1 MASVGVRKRVSRRT
15 GRVTYQV
22 WWLLDDGSQGA
33 ETVTTK
39 DEARDLVARKRL
51 GVTRGAWQGLQRG
64 RLPFSWWTEQWWEV
78 WAADPDRSPTTLAVT
93 ESRLRLYVR
102 PWFAEK
108 LIKRIGPADVRRWQA
123 HLAGSTGHA
132 TLMQCRSLVLRILQF
147 AVDEGAIDT
156 NPVRKVPA
164 PRRRANPE
172 QVLDQAERRA
182 LTPEEAGR
190 LLAQFPL
197 FWWDH
202 VLCLLGTGLR
212 FGELAGLR
220 RRRVH
225 LDRALPVLQVVDTR
239 YQAGRFGSG
248 FKPRPK
254 SDAGIREI
262 PLAPLV
268 VEAIRR
274 QLPPGADLSALV
286 FTGPGGGPGGSGGPG
301 VPKGARTVL
310 SRHNFHRTYHAAVA
324 KLADPTGELRTTAAR
339 VLKALRAGGP
349 YTLDRLTAAL
359 ADRGRAIRPL
369 TVQIA
374 LGELAAAGLVA
385 CASED
390 NQQRWVALP
399 TTPDP
404 LLEAV
409 DLHGAHDF
417 RHTFATWLEDAG
429 IPARVIDEVM
439 GHEATSRAGQQR
451 GSAMGAHY
459 RHITPEMATRIA
471 TAIEQR
477 LTVVLEVAEQALE
490 SHPNRSTRRV
500 F

>member
-1 MASVGVRKRVSRRT
+1 MASVGVRKRVSART

-33 ETVTTK
+33 ETVRSK

-51 GVTRGAWQGLQRG
+51 GATRGAWQGLQRG
-64 RLPFSWWTEQWWEV
+64 RLPFSWWAEQWWEV

-102 PWFAEK
+102 PWFGERP
-108 LIKRIGPADVRRWQA
+108 IKRIGPADVRRWQA
-123 HLAGSTGHA
+123 HLASSTGHA
-132 TLMQCRSLVLRILQF
+132 TLMQCRSLLLRILQF
-147 AVDEGAIDT
+147 AMDEGAIDS
-156 NPVRKVPA
+156 NPVRKVPS
-164 PRRRANPE
+164 PRRRADPE
-172 QVLDQAERRA
+172 QVLDKAKRRA

-225 LDRALPVLQVVDTR
+225 LDRPVPVLQVVDTR

-254 SDAGIREI
+254 SDAGIREL

-268 VEAIRR
+268 VAAIRR
-274 QLPPGADLSALV
+274 QLPPGSDPAALV
-286 FTGPGGGPGGSGGPG
+286 FTGPGGGPGGHGGAG
-301 VPKGARTVL
+301 VPRGARTVL
-310 SRHNFHRTYHAAVA
+310 SRHNFHRTYHAALT
-324 KLADPTGELRTTAAR
+324 KLADPTGELRPTAAR
-339 VLKALRAGGP
+339 MLKALRGGGP
-349 YTLDRLTAAL
+349 QTTDQLTAVL
-359 ADRGRAIRPL
+359 AERGRAVRL
-369 TVQIA
+369 ATVQAA
-374 LGELAAAGLVA
+374 LGELVAAGLVA
-385 CASED
+385 DVGED
-390 NQQRWVALP
+390 AERRWLALP
-399 TTPDP
+399 TARDP
-404 LLEAV
+404 LLAAV
-409 DLHGAHDF
+409 DLRGAHDF

-439 GHEATSRAGQQR
+439 GHEATSRASQQR
-451 GSAMGAHY
+451 GTAMGDHY
-459 RHITPEMATRIA
+459 RHTTPEMATRVA
-471 TAIEQR
+471 AAVEQR
-477 LTVVLEVAEQALE
+477 LRLVLEVAKQALE
-490 SHPNRSTRRV
+490 GQSTRATQRV
-500 F
+500 L

>member
-33 ETVTTK
+33 ETVSSK
-39 DEARDLVARKRL
+39 EEARNLVAKKRL
-51 GVTRGAWQGLQRG
+51 GVTQGAWQGLQRG
-64 RLPFSWWTEQWWEV
+64 RLPFSWWAEQWWEI
-78 WAADPDRSPTTLAVT
+78 WAADPDRSPTTLAIT

-102 PWFAEK
+102 PWFGEK
-108 LIKRIGPADVRRWQA
+108 PINRIGPADIRRWQA

-132 TLMQCRSLVLRILQF
+132 TVMQCRSLVLRILQF
-147 AVDEGAIDT
+147 AVDEAALDS
-156 NPVRKVPA
+156 NPVRKVPS
-164 PRRRANPE
+164 PRRRADPE
-172 QVLDQAERRA
+172 QVLDQAKRRA

-220 RRRVH
+220 RRRVG
-225 LDRALPVLQVVDTR
+225 LDRPLPVLQVVDTR

-274 QLPPGADLSALV
+274 QLPPGTDPSSLV
-286 FTGPGGGPGGSGGPG
+286 FTGPGGGPGRLGETG
-301 VPKGARTVL
+301 VRKGARTVL
-310 SRHNFHRTYHAAVA
+310 SRHNFHRTYQAALA
-324 KLADPTGELRTTAAR
+324 KLADPTGELRPTAAR
-339 VLKALRAGGP
+339 VLKTLRAGGP
-349 YTLDRLTAAL
+349 QTLDQLTTAL
-359 ADRGRAIRPL
+359 ANHGRAIRPT
-369 TVQIA
+369 TVQVA
-374 LGELAAAGLVA
+374 LAELMAAQLMADADRDG
-385 CASED
+385 
-390 NQQRWVALP
+390 QQRWRALP
-399 TTPDP
+399 TAPNP

-409 DLHGAHDF
+409 DLRGAHDF

-439 GHEATSRAGQQR
+439 GHEATSRTGQQR

-459 RHITPEMATRIA
+459 RHTTPEMAARIA

-477 LTVVLEVAEQALE
+477 LTVVLKAAEQALE
-490 SHPNRSTRRV
+490 AQPHHSAQRV
-500 F
+500 S

>member
-1 MASVGVRKRVSRRT
+1 V
-15 GRVTYQV
+15 
-22 WWLLDDGSQGA
+22 
-33 ETVTTK
+33 
-39 DEARDLVARKRL
+39 
-51 GVTRGAWQGLQRG
+51 
-64 RLPFSWWTEQWWEV
+64 
-78 WAADPDRSPTTLAVT
+78 
-93 ESRLRLYVR
+93 RLYVQ
-102 PWFAEK
+102 PWFGEK
-108 LIKRIGPADVRRWQA
+108 PIKRIGPADIRRWQA
-123 HLAGSTGHA
+123 HLASSTGHA

-147 AVDEGAIDT
+147 AVDEGAIDS
-156 NPVRKVPA
+156 NPVRKVPS
-164 PRRRANPE
+164 PRRRADPE
-172 QVLDQAERRA
+172 QVLDQTKRRA

-225 LDRALPVLQVVDTR
+225 LDRRLPALQVVDTR

-254 SDAGIREI
+254 SDAGIREL

-274 QLPPGADLSALV
+274 QLPPGSDPSALV
-286 FTGPGGGPGGSGGPG
+286 FTGPGGGPGRSGEAG

-310 SRHNFHRTYHAAVA
+310 SRHNFHRTYQAALA
-324 KLADPTGELRTTAAR
+324 KLADPTGELRPTAAR
-339 VLKALRAGGP
+339 VLKTLRAGGP
-349 YTLDRLTAAL
+349 QTTDQLTTAL
-359 ADRGRAIRPL
+359 ANHGRAIRPA
-369 TVQIA
+369 TIQVA
-374 LGELAAAGLVA
+374 LGELVAAELVA
-385 CASED
+385 D
-390 NQQRWVALP
+390 GDGNGQQHWAALP
-399 TTPDP
+399 TVRNP
-404 LLEAV
+404 LLETV

-439 GHEATSRAGQQR
+439 GHEATSRTGQQR

-459 RHITPEMATRIA
+459 RHTTPEMAARIA

-477 LTVVLEVAEQALE
+477 LTVVLKAAEQVLE
-490 SHPNRSTRRV
+490 SHPYHSTQRV

>member
-1 MASVGVRKRVSRRT
+1 MASQRSSSHTLVWSIRGAQHKVRSGFVWRSHDRAPRQASTMASVGIRKRVSART

-33 ETVTTK
+33 ETVGSK
-39 DEARDLVARKRL
+39 DEARDLVAQKRL

-64 RLPFSWWTEQWWEV
+64 RLPFSWWTEQWWEI
-78 WAADPDRSPTTLAVT
+78 WAADADRSPTTLAVT

-102 PWFAEK
+102 PWFGERP
-108 LIKRIGPADVRRWQA
+108 IKRIGPADIRRWQA
-123 HLAGSTGHA
+123 HLASSTGHA

-164 PRRRANPE
+164 PRRRADPE
-172 QVLDQAERRA
+172 QVLDQAKRRA

-202 VLCLLGTGLR
+202 VVCLLGTGLR

-225 LDRALPVLQVVDTR
+225 LDRPLPVLQVVDTR

-254 SDAGIREI
+254 SDAGIREL

-274 QLPPGADLSALV
+274 QLPPGSDPSALV
-286 FTGPGGGPGGSGGPG
+286 FTGPGRRPRPRREW
-301 VPKGARTVL
+301 GAKR
-310 SRHNFHRTYHAAVA
+310 RPDRAVA
-324 KLADPTGELRTTAAR
+324 PQLSPHLPGRTGQAGRPHGRAA
-339 VLKALRAGGP
+339 
-349 YTLDRLTAAL
+349 
-359 ADRGRAIRPL
+359 ADRRPRA
-369 TVQIA
+369 Q
-374 LGELAAAGLVA
+374 
-385 CASED
+385 
-390 NQQRWVALP
+390 
-399 TTPDP
+399 
-404 LLEAV
+404 
-409 DLHGAHDF
+409 
-417 RHTFATWLEDAG
+417 DA
-429 IPARVIDEVM
+429 P
-439 GHEATSRAGQQR
+439 S
-451 GSAMGAHY
+451 
-459 RHITPEMATRIA
+459 
-471 TAIEQR
+471 
-477 LTVVLEVAEQALE
+477 
-490 SHPNRSTRRV
+490 
-500 F
+500 